1 MIALQEGGKSWI
13 LMAITLFPAAY
24 ARPVFRSFALMYS
37 RPPPIRV
44 YFVLSI
50 S

>member
-1 MIALQEGGKSWI
+1 MVVLQKEEKGWI
-13 LMAITLFPAAY
+13 LMVITLFFLAY

-37 RPPPIRV
+37 RPPQIKV
-44 YFVLSI
+44 CFVLSI